1 MAVSYRITKFK
12 NKTSDKNNWY
22 YARAVMTDTI
32 NIDGI
37 AERIQ
42 RNCSMKKS
50 DVLAVLTELVEV
62 MTDEL
67 QMSHIVKIDGFGR
80 FKMKLKSTLCETLSQ
95 FNANEHITAMHVN
108 FQPEFH
114 VDQTGQRQTTLIS
127 GARVKEQAEYS
138 K

>member
-1 MAVSYRITKFK
+1 MAVNYRIVKYK
-12 NKTSDKNNWY
+12 NKSSEKNNWY
-22 YARAVMTDTI
+22 YARAVMTDTL
-32 NIDGI
+32 NLNGI

-62 MTDEL
+62 MKDEL
-67 QMSHIVKIDGFGR
+67 QGSHTVKLDGLGS
-80 FKMKLKSTLCETLSQ
+80 FKMSMRTTLCETLSQ
-95 FNANEHITAMHVN
+95 FSASEHIKALRVL

-114 VDQTGQRQTTLIS
+114 IDQNGTRQNVLIS
-127 GARVKEQAEYS
+127 GAKVKEQAEYS